1 MSAELQ
7 VDVSFHGDHQRIPG
21 LARAA
26 EERGIG
32 GFFVPEALNDPFISL
47 TLAATTTTRLRLG
60 TGVAIAF
67 ARTPMTMAYSAYH
80 LHRISGGRAILGLG
94 TQIKPH
100 IAYRY
105 GMPWSRPAARMREYV
120 QALREIWR
128 SWQTGEPLDFRGE
141 FYTHTL
147 MPPLFSPGPLGFA
160 GPPVWLAAVGPLMV
174 DVAATVAD
182 GLLTHPLISRSYL
195 QHAVLPRIT
204 RCRTAAGMHDEPY
217 TLASMIMVA
226 TGRTDDE
233 LRAAVAGTRRQ
244 IGFYASTP
252 AYEPVLAHHGWS
264 ALHEDART
272 LTKSGRW
279 AELEALIDDEVLH
292 TFAVV
297 GELDGIRVELRERF
311 AGLVERVSLSLPY
324 PADDE
329 LLLAIAEPPS

>member
-1 MSAELQ
+1 MPAALEIDL
-7 VDVSFHGDHQRIPG
+7 SFHGDHSRIPA

-26 EERGIG
+26 EERGVSA
-32 GFFVPEALNDPFISL
+32 FFVPEGQDDPFISL
-47 TLAATTTTRLRLG
+47 TLATTSTSRIRLG

-67 ARTPMTMAYSAYH
+67 GRTPMSMAYSAYH
-80 LHRISGGRAILGLG
+80 LHRISDGRAILGLG

-120 QALREIWR
+120 AALRAIWH
-128 SWQTGEPLDFRGE
+128 SWQTGEALDFRGE

-160 GPPVWLAAVGPLMV
+160 APPIWLAAVGPRMV
-174 DVAATVAD
+174 DVAATAAD

-195 QHAVLPRIT
+195 GDVASRIT
-204 RCRTAAGMHDEPY
+204 RARTDAGLQDDPY

-226 TGRTDDE
+226 TGRTDEE

-264 ALHEDART
+264 ALHDEARAM
-272 LTKSGRW
+272 TKAGRW
-279 AELEALIDDEVLH
+279 AELPDLIDDEVLD

-297 GELDGIRVELRERF
+297 GELDRVRVELRKRF
-311 AGLVERVSLSLPY
+311 GDLVERITLSLPY
-324 PADDE
+324 PAGDD
-329 LLLAIAEPPS
+329 LLLAIAETS

>member
-1 MSAELQ
+1 MSAALA
-7 VDVSFHGDHQRIPG
+7 VDVSFHGDHGRIPG

-26 EERGIG
+26 EERGVS
-32 GFFVPEALNDPFISL
+32 GFFVPEAQNDPFISL
-47 TLAATTTTRLRLG
+47 TLAATSTTRLRLG

-80 LHRISGGRAILGLG
+80 LHRVSGGRAILGLG
-94 TQIKPH
+94 PQIKPH

-105 GMPWSRPAARMREYV
+105 GMPWSKPAARMREYV
-120 QALREIWR
+120 QALRAIWG

-147 MPPLFSPGPLGFA
+147 MPPLFSPGPLGFES
-160 GPPVWLAAVGPLMV
+160 PPIWLAAVGPLMV
-174 DVAATVAD
+174 DVAATAAD

-195 QHAVLPRIT
+195 QDVVLSRVMQ
-204 RCRTAAGMHDEPY
+204 CRAEAGLQGEPY
-217 TLASMIMVA
+217 PLASMIMVA
-226 TGRTDDE
+226 TGRTDAE
-233 LRAAVAGTRRQ
+233 LRDAIVGTRRQ

-264 ALHEDART
+264 ALRDDART
-272 LTKSGRW
+272 LTKTGRW
-279 AELEALIDDEVLH
+279 GELEALIDDEVLH

-297 GELDGIRVELRERF
+297 GELDRVRVELRERF

-324 PADDE
+324 PVDDE
-329 LLLAIAEPPS
+329 LLLAIAEAP